1 MSLIEQRTKKNMQ
14 SLGIYKPEFDM
25 TISIYASLV
34 EQYQSIEKD
43 FKQSKFKVEEKT
55 GSNNSKRSPMVAT
68 LENLRKD
75 ILSYSNHLGLTPA
88 GLRKL
93 SDDMKIK
100 KAEPASKL
108 EMALNAFG
116 T

>member
-1 MSLIEQRTKKNMQ
+1 MTLIEQRTKKNMKA
-14 SLGIYKPEFDM
+14 LEVYKPEFDT

-34 EQYQSIEKD
+34 EQYQTLEKE
-43 FKQSKFKVEEKT
+43 FKKNDYKVEEKT
-55 GSNNSKRSPMVAT
+55 GANNSKRSPMVAT
-68 LENLRKD
+68 LESLRKD
-75 ILSYSNHLGLTPA
+75 ILSYSNALGLTPS

-93 SDDMKIK
+93 NDEMSKEK
-100 KAEPASKL
+100 KQVSKL